1 MIGDKIKLFLKIDT
15 QKFKSSDRIGLF
27 WLDVFMVWLV
37 IQNLLFFGFDWSFNI
52 PFFRNIIYAISPVF
66 YQWYAVKVH
75 PNFADWDLLFVA
87 VFFTEFL
94 FRWIRAVRFKVYEI
108 WWFYPFIHWY
118 DVLGMVPMKGT
129 FKLFRL
135 FRLVGMVLKL
145 HKIGVI
151 DLTSTKIYKQY
162 ERFRAIFVEEV
173 SDLVIAKS
181 LTAVQDELNKGIP
194 FSNKIIDEIILPQ
207 KEQLIRTLANTISQT
222 IETVYEKHRI
232 ELKNNLDTKV
242 IQALKENKEID
253 TLRYVPG
260 LGSIFQKML
269 DNAVSD
275 VTFNVVD
282 KLILDATQQS
292 NQEAIEIITNDVLES
307 LIEQGKSQQLDDKY
321 ITKIINQILEVI
333 KIEVLK
339 KDYQNQS

>member
-1 MIGDKIKLFLKIDT
+1 MIGNKIKLFLKTDT

-37 IQNLLFFGFDWSFNI
+37 IQNLLFFGFDWSFKI
-52 PFFRNIIYAISPVF
+52 PVFRNVVYTVSPDF
-66 YQWYAVKVH
+66 YQWYATKVH
-75 PNFADWDLLFVA
+75 PNFADWDLIFIA
-87 VFFTEFL
+87 VFFAEFL
-94 FRWIRAVRFKVYEI
+94 FRWIRAVKKETYAI
-108 WWFYPFIHWY
+108 WWFYPFVHWY
-118 DVLGMVPMKGT
+118 DVLGLVPMKGT
-129 FKLFRL
+129 FKLLRL
-135 FRLVGMVLKL
+135 FRLFGMVLKL

-151 DLTSTKIYKQY
+151 DLTSTRIYKQY
-162 ERFRAIFVEEV
+162 EQFRVIFVEEI

-194 FSNKIIDEIILPQ
+194 FSNKIIDEIISPQ
-207 KEQLIRTLANTISQT
+207 RQQIIRVMSNTISQT
-222 IETVYEKHRI
+222 INTVYEKHRM
-232 ELKNNLDTKV
+232 ELKQNLDTKV

-282 KLILDATQQS
+282 KLILDAAQPD
-292 NQEAIEIITNDVLES
+292 NQKTMENITNDILDSLLE
-307 LIEQGKSQQLDDKY
+307 QNKSQNIDNKY
-321 ITKIINQILEVI
+321 IANIFNQILEII

-339 KDYQNQS
+339 KSYKNQ